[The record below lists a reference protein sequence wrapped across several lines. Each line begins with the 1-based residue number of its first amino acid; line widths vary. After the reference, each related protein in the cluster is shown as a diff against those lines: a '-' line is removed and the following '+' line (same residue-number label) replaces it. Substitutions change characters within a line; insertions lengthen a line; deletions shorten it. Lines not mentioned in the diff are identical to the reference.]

1 MTREGIYGLEH
12 RRMEAWAGFNA
23 TFPFVRMLAGHADY
37 TPVVFGERRRE
48 TSWAHQIASAAIL
61 TSPLLV
67 YGGHP
72 ASLLSSPAAEM
83 IKAIPSVWDE
93 TRVLPPS
100 EIGEL
105 ALFARRSGDRWFVA
119 AMNGPSAKT
128 LNLDLSFL
136 PAGMYRAL
144 IVRDRLDNDAAVEVE
159 NREVTTTV
167 PLEIPLRA
175 AGGFVVRLAQAG
187 N

>member
-12 RRMEAWAGFNA
+12 KRMEAWATFNT

-72 ASLLSSPAAEM
+72 GSLLSSPATEM
-83 IKAIPSVWDE
+83 VKSIPSVWDE

-100 EIGEL
+100 EIGEV

-119 AMNGPSAKT
+119 AMNGPAART
-128 LNLDLSFL
+128 IRLDLSFL
-136 PAGMYRAL
+136 PAGSWKAL
-144 IVRDRLDNDAAVEVE
+144 IVRDHLEQDAAVVVE
-159 NREVTTTV
+159 TR
-167 PLEIPLRA
+167 PLSAPFEIEMRP
-175 AGGFVVRLAQAG
+175 AGGFVVRLTR
-187 N
+187 